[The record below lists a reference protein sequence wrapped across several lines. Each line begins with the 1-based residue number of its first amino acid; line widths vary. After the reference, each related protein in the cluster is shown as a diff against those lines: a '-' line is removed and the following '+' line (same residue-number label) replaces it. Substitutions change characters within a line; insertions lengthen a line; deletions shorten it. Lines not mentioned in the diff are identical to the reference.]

1 MKKFPEKL
9 QPKYRTL
16 FTELRFNELLENW
29 RKKIYK
35 YILSND
41 RSGLDV
47 CVDNKPIDKKI
58 IDCLRL
64 ELSSLGWKTQLAYN
78 GTVLFIYENEN
89 EIEKYKHG
97 LCEDIFE

>member
-1 MKKFPEKL
+1 MKNFPEKL

-16 FTELRFNELLENW
+16 FTELSFNELLEDW
-29 RKKIYK
+29 RKKIYL

-58 IDCLRL
+58 INCLRL
-64 ELSSLGWKTQLAYN
+64 ELSCLGWKTQLGYN

-89 EIEKYKHG
+89 EIQQYKDV

>member
-1 MKKFPEKL
+1 MKNFPENL

-29 RKKIYK
+29 RKKIYL

-41 RSGLDV
+41 RSGLDIHI
-47 CVDNKPIDKKI
+47 DNTQIDKKI

>member
-1 MKKFPEKL
+1 MKNFPEKL

-16 FTELRFNELLENW
+16 FTELNFNELLETW

-41 RSGLDV
+41 RSGLDL
-47 CVDNKPIDKKI
+47 CIDNKPIDKKI